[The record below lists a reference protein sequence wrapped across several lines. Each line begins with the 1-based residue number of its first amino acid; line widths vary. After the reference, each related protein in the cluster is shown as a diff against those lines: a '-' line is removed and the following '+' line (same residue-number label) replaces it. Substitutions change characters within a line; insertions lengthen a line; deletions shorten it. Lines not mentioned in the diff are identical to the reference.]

1 MSSEK
6 IISFQRFV
14 ERRYSDISP
23 VSQKILE
30 TMPSDEKAK
39 HLGNVWCQS
48 CSAMV
53 EIVQYKSRMIKGDL
67 LLRGKCVVCGNPV
80 ATHIE
85 CS

>member
-1 MSSEK
+1 MSEK
-6 IISFQRFV
+6 IISFQKFV
-14 ERRYSDISP
+14 ESRYSAVSP

-30 TMPSDEKAK
+30 TMSDEEKNR
-39 HLGNVWCQS
+39 HLTNVWCPS

-67 LLRGKCVVCGNPV
+67 LLQGKCVVCGSSV